1 VRAPWRASAPRW
13 TSTSTSAPLSPVTA
27 RLRHVSSERR
37 AESAPAEAPA
47 PATTASR
54 AEAAPSLGTLA
65 RHSFTYSLVPILQ
78 RVISLVML
86 YFYAFWLTEAQYG
99 LADLGD
105 LLLGALVQLLGFNV
119 VGAMMRHYFD
129 HTEEADRAA
138 VVSSSTIA
146 VAILAWVVIAPLAL
160 VSDSLAE
167 LVLAAGQDE
176 VRPYDVRAVMLLVLL
191 TAPFQLLTQCGYTY
205 LQIHK
210 RSGLFTTISLVKFT
224 IELALR
230 IYLVGV
236 AGYGVIGFFVP
247 VLIGEAVTTLLLTGW
262 VLWHTKLRFRWNVLS
277 PILRYTLP
285 LIPVGLLQ
293 LGLHYGDRKL
303 LQMFSPEADSLHEV
317 GIYGMGYRLGFIV
330 TMAMLGPFVQI
341 FHPWIYGVKD
351 RAMQSENLARVS
363 TYGIA
368 AMTFA
373 SLFVVAF
380 AKQALDLMP
389 DDKEFGLAYRVV
401 PYIATAYVLWSVYH
415 LSQIP
420 LYIAKR
426 NGPLVWI
433 NLIAVLANV
442 ALNAEL
448 VPSYGF
454 VGAGLATLGTF
465 GLLAALGLYVGARAS
480 DMHFQYGR
488 ILGTLSAMVG
498 TSLLAMLVDEN
509 VATTAWSGVALAVA
523 AKLAGVSLFSAWLWF
538 GVITAD
544 ERAQFATWLRSK
556 LPAR

>member
-1 VRAPWRASAPRW
+1 
-13 TSTSTSAPLSPVTA
+13 
-27 RLRHVSSERR
+27 VSSERR
-37 AESAPAEAPA
+37 AEPAHRDVNSASPAAVH
-47 PATTASR
+47 T
-54 AEAAPSLGTLA
+54 EAAPSLGTLA

-86 YFYAFWLTEAQYG
+86 YFYADWLTEAQYG
-99 LADLGD
+99 LSDLGD

-129 HTEEADRAA
+129 HADEADRAA

-146 VAILAWVVIAPLAL
+146 VAALAWGVIAPLAL
-160 VSDSLAE
+160 FSDSLAE
-167 LVLAAGQDE
+167 VVLASAQVG
-176 VRPYDVRAVMLLVLL
+176 VRAYDVHMVMLLVLL
-191 TAPFQLLTQCGYTY
+191 TVPFQLLTQCGYTY

-210 RSGLFTTISLVKFT
+210 RSGLFTTISLVKFAV
-224 IELALR
+224 ELGLR

-236 AGYGVIGFFVP
+236 ADWGVIGFFVP
-247 VLIGEAVTTLLLTGW
+247 VLVGEAATTLLLTGW
-262 VLWHTKLRFRWNVLS
+262 VLWHTKLRFRWHVLA

-293 LGLHYGDRKL
+293 LVLHYGDRKL
-303 LQMFSPEADSLHEV
+303 LVLFSQEPDPLHEV

-351 RAMQSENLARVS
+351 RTLQSENLARVS

-380 AKQALDLMP
+380 SKQALDLMP
-389 DDKEFGLAYRVV
+389 ADKDFGLAYRVV

-433 NLIAVLANV
+433 NAIAVLVNV

-448 VPSYGF
+448 VPRYGF
-454 VGAGLATLGTF
+454 IGAGLATLGTF
-465 GLLAALGLYVGARAS
+465 ALLATLGLYVGSRAS
-480 DMHFQYGR
+480 GMHFQYSR
-488 ILGTLSAMVG
+488 ILGTLSAMIG

-509 VATTAWSGVALAVA
+509 VATTAWSGVALAVVF
-523 AKLAGVSLFSAWLWF
+523 KSAGVILFTGWLWF
-538 GVITAD
+538 GVLDAS
-544 ERAQFATWLRSK
+544 ERTQFTTWIGSK
-556 LPAR
+556 LGRGPRGAA